1 MLQLKPKAAIK
12 AATMVLLA
20 ALATGWHSTSV
31 RAAGDSAPSDSGVLV
46 ILSQGR
52 KVGTERFKIAPSASG
67 LEATGELD
75 VEMPGS
81 TRASET
87 CTLKLDAK
95 LHPVSYVR
103 QQRSP
108 KKGSL
113 NVDFGSPATTLTTNI
128 GGEDEEQDFFLS
140 AEHLAVLDTNFF
152 HHYEL
157 LLRQYDIIKNGSQV
171 FNVFVPQEA
180 TPATISVEFVAV
192 DNLTVGKTARKLNH
206 FAAQTDEAKIDLWA
220 GPDGEIYR
228 MSIPQ
233 ANLEILRQ

>member
-1 MLQLKPKAAIK
+1 MLQLKWK
-12 AATMVLLA
+12 AATVLFLA
-20 ALATGWHSTSV
+20 ALAMGWPFLSSA
-31 RAAGDSAPSDSGVLV
+31 RAAGDSAPPDSGVLV

-52 KVGTERFKIAPSASG
+52 KVGTERFKITPSASG

-81 TRASET
+81 GKASET
-87 CTLKLDAK
+87 STLKLDQK
-95 LHPVSYVR
+95 FRPVSYVR

-108 KKGSL
+108 KKGSV
-113 NVDFGSPATTLTTNI
+113 NVDFGSPETTLTTSVE
-128 GGEDEEQDFFLS
+128 GGNDERIFYLS
-140 AEHLAVLDTNFF
+140 ADHLAVLDTNFF
-152 HHYEL
+152 HHYAL
-157 LLRQYDIIKNGSQV
+157 LLRQYDSIKNGAQL

-180 TPATISVEFVAV
+180 TPATISLEFVGV
-192 DNLTVGKTARKLNH
+192 ESTTVGKTARKLNH
-206 FAAQTDEAKIDLWA
+206 FAAQTDELKIDLWA